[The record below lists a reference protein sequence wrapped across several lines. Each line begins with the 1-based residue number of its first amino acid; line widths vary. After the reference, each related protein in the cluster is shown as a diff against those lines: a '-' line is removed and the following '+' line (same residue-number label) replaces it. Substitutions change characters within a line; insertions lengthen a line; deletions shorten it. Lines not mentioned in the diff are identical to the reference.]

1 MRAAMQASS
10 SAGLSSAATATVTQA
25 ALQQADLSQL
35 EGKLKIIGERL
46 LQCLELADAER
57 DPARLLVGKEHAG

>member
-10 SAGLSSAATATVTQA
+10 TTGFSSTATPTLTQA

-35 EGKLKIIGERL
+35 EGKLKIIGL
-46 LQCLELADAER
+46 YLPPGQGIQQMTFLDYSF
-57 DPARLLVGKEHAG
+57 V